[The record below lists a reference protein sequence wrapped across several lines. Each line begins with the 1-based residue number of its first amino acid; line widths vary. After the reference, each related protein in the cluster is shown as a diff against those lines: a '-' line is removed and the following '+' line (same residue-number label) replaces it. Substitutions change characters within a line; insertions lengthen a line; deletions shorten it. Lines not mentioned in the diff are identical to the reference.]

1 MKKKTL
7 IILLI
12 CFLFTGCTANVNINV
27 DKNNSVTEEVLL
39 SQNIAELGG
48 YDVSKYIDD
57 EYEFYLGGDNLPNYK
72 IDVLDDSENIM
83 RKYSNN
89 YNNICILFKESVFK
103 DYFYDITCTE
113 SNDTYE
119 VVASSKYLVCD
130 EGCYFK
136 NELQSLNLNITL
148 PDKAVSSNANE
159 VNGNTYTWKFDDG
172 KESKL
177 ELKIKKYSNKTIDK
191 QKSNK
196 NSKDTKLSIAI
207 IVLLILV
214 IAFICKTLYDK
225 YKSNK
230 MEY

>member
-1 MKKKTL
+1 MKKKIL
-7 IILLI
+7 VILLI

-39 SQNIAELGG
+39 SQNIAELEG
-48 YDVSKYIDD
+48 YGVSRYVDD
-57 EYEFYLGGDNLPNYK
+57 EYEIRLGSNNLPNYK
-72 IDVLDDSENIM
+72 VVILDDNENIM
-83 RKYSNN
+83 RKYSNS

-103 DYFYDITCTE
+103 DYFDDITCTE

-119 VVASSKYLVCD
+119 VVASSKYLSSG
-130 EGCYFK
+130 E
-136 NELQSLNLNITL
+136 NELQSLSLNITL

-159 VNGNTYTWKFDDG
+159 VNENTYTWKFDDG

-191 QKSNK
+191 QKGDK

-207 IVLLILV
+207 IILLILV
-214 IAFICKTLYDK
+214 IAFICKILYDK

>member
-1 MKKKTL
+1 MKKKIL
-7 IILLI
+7 VILLI

-39 SQNIAELGG
+39 SQNIAELEG
-48 YDVSKYIDD
+48 YGVSRYVDD
-57 EYEFYLGGDNLPNYK
+57 EYEIRLGSNNLPNYK
-72 IDVLDDSENIM
+72 VVILDDNENIM
-83 RKYSNN
+83 RKYSNS

-103 DYFYDITCTE
+103 DYFDDITCTE

-119 VVASSKYLVCD
+119 VVASSKYLSSG
-130 EGCYFK
+130 E
-136 NELQSLNLNITL
+136 NELQSLSLNITL

-159 VNGNTYTWKFDDG
+159 VNENTYTWKFDDG

-177 ELKIKKYSNKTIDK
+177 ELKIKKYSNNTIDK
-191 QKSNK
+191 QKGDK

-207 IVLLILV
+207 IILLILV
-214 IAFICKTLYDK
+214 IAFICKILYDK

>member
-7 IILLI
+7 VILLI

-39 SQNIAELGG
+39 SQNIAELEG
-48 YDVSKYIDD
+48 YGVSRYVDD
-57 EYEFYLGGDNLPNYK
+57 EYEIQLGGNNLPNYK
-72 IDVLDDSENIM
+72 VDILDDNENIM
-83 RKYSNN
+83 RKYSNS

-119 VVASSKYLVCD
+119 VVASSKYLSSG
-130 EGCYFK
+130 E
-136 NELQSLNLNITL
+136 NELQSLSLNITL

-159 VNGNTYTWKFDDG
+159 VNENTYTWKFDDG

-191 QKSNK
+191 QKGDK

-214 IAFICKTLYDK
+214 IAFICKILYDK

>member
-39 SQNIAELGG
+39 SQNIAELEG
-48 YDVSKYIDD
+48 YGVSKYVND
-57 EYEFYLGGDNLPNYK
+57 EYEIQLVSNNLPNYK
-72 IDVLDDSENIM
+72 VDILDDNENIM
-83 RKYSNN
+83 RKYSNS

-103 DYFYDITCTE
+103 DYFDDITCTE
-113 SNDTYE
+113 SNNTYE
-119 VVASSKYLVCD
+119 VVASSKYLSSG
-130 EGCYFK
+130 E
-136 NELQSLNLNITL
+136 NELQSLSLNITL

-159 VNGNTYTWKFDDG
+159 VNENTYTWKFDDG

-191 QKSNK
+191 QKGDK

-214 IAFICKTLYDK
+214 IAFICKILYDK

>member
-1 MKKKTL
+1 MKKKIL
-7 IILLI
+7 VILLI
-12 CFLFTGCTANVNINV
+12 CFLFTGCTANVNINI

-39 SQNIAELGG
+39 SQNIAELEG
-48 YDVSKYIDD
+48 YGVSRYVDD
-57 EYEFYLGGDNLPNYK
+57 EYEIRLGSNNLPNYK
-72 IDVLDDSENIM
+72 VDILDDNENIM
-83 RKYSNN
+83 RKYSNS

-103 DYFYDITCTE
+103 DYFDDITCTE

-119 VVASSKYLVCD
+119 VVASSKYLSSG
-130 EGCYFK
+130 E
-136 NELQSLNLNITL
+136 NELQSLSLNITL

-159 VNGNTYTWKFDDG
+159 VNENTYTWKFDDG

-191 QKSNK
+191 QKGYK

-214 IAFICKTLYDK
+214 IAFICKILYDK

>member
-1 MKKKTL
+1 MKKKIL
-7 IILLI
+7 VILLI

-39 SQNIAELGG
+39 SQNIAELEG
-48 YDVSKYIDD
+48 YGVSRYVDD
-57 EYEFYLGGDNLPNYK
+57 EYEIRLGSNNLPNYK
-72 IDVLDDSENIM
+72 VVILDDNENIM
-83 RKYSNN
+83 RKYTNS

-103 DYFYDITCTE
+103 DYFDDITCTE

-119 VVASSKYLVCD
+119 VVASSKYLSSG
-130 EGCYFK
+130 E
-136 NELQSLNLNITL
+136 NELQSLSLNITL

-159 VNGNTYTWKFDDG
+159 VNENTYTWKFDDG

-191 QKSNK
+191 QKGDK

-207 IVLLILV
+207 IILLILV
-214 IAFICKTLYDK
+214 IAFICKILYDK

>member
-1 MKKKTL
+1 MKKKIL
-7 IILLI
+7 VILLI
-12 CFLFTGCTANVNINV
+12 CFLFTGCTANVNINI

-39 SQNIAELGG
+39 SQNIAELEG
-48 YDVSKYIDD
+48 YGVSRYVDD
-57 EYEFYLGGDNLPNYK
+57 EYEIRLGSNNLPNYK
-72 IDVLDDSENIM
+72 VDILDDNENIM
-83 RKYSNN
+83 RKYSNS

-103 DYFYDITCTE
+103 DYFDDITCTE

-119 VVASSKYLVCD
+119 VVASSKYLSSG
-130 EGCYFK
+130 E
-136 NELQSLNLNITL
+136 NELQSLSLNITL

-159 VNGNTYTWKFDDG
+159 VNENTYTWKFDDG

-191 QKSNK
+191 QKGDK

-207 IVLLILV
+207 IILLILV
-214 IAFICKTLYDK
+214 IAFICKILYDK

>member
-7 IILLI
+7 VILLI
-12 CFLFTGCTANVNINV
+12 CFLFTGCTANVNINI

-39 SQNIAELGG
+39 SQNIAELEG
-48 YDVSKYIDD
+48 YGVSKYVND
-57 EYEFYLGGDNLPNYK
+57 EYEIQLGNDNLPNYK
-72 IDVLDDSENIM
+72 VDVLDDSENIM
-83 RKYSNN
+83 RKYSNS

-103 DYFYDITCTE
+103 DYFEDITCTE

-119 VVASSKYLVCD
+119 VVASSKYLSSG
-130 EGCYFK
+130 E

-148 PDKAVSSNANE
+148 PDKVVSSNANE
-159 VNGNTYTWKFDDG
+159 VNENTYKFGDG

-177 ELKIKKYSNKTIDK
+177 ELKIKKYGNETINK

-196 NSKDTKLSIAI
+196 NSKDARLSVAVVI
-207 IVLLILV
+207 LLLLV

>member
-1 MKKKTL
+1 MKKKIL
-7 IILLI
+7 VILLI
-12 CFLFTGCTANVNINV
+12 CFLFTGCTANVNINI

-39 SQNIAELGG
+39 SQNIAELEG
-48 YDVSKYIDD
+48 YGVSRYVDD
-57 EYEFYLGGDNLPNYK
+57 EYEIRLGSNNLPNYK
-72 IDVLDDSENIM
+72 VDILDDNENIM
-83 RKYSNN
+83 RKYSNS

-103 DYFYDITCTE
+103 DYFDDITCTE
-113 SNDTYE
+113 SNDIYE
-119 VVASSKYLVCD
+119 VVASSKYLSSG
-130 EGCYFK
+130 E
-136 NELQSLNLNITL
+136 NELQSLSLNITL

-159 VNGNTYTWKFDDG
+159 VNENTYTWKFDDG

-191 QKSNK
+191 QKGDK

-207 IVLLILV
+207 IILLILV
-214 IAFICKTLYDK
+214 IAFICKILYDK

>member
-1 MKKKTL
+1 M
-7 IILLI
+7 
-12 CFLFTGCTANVNINV
+12 GSN
-27 DKNNSVTEEVLL
+27 
-39 SQNIAELGG
+39 
-48 YDVSKYIDD
+48 
-57 EYEFYLGGDNLPNYK
+57 NLPNYK
-72 IDVLDDSENIM
+72 VVILDDNENIM
-83 RKYSNN
+83 RKYSNS

-103 DYFYDITCTE
+103 DYFDDITCTE

-119 VVASSKYLVCD
+119 VVASSKYLSSG
-130 EGCYFK
+130 E
-136 NELQSLNLNITL
+136 NELQSLSLNITL

-159 VNGNTYTWKFDDG
+159 VNENTYTWKFDDG

-191 QKSNK
+191 QKGDK

-207 IVLLILV
+207 IILLILV

>member
-1 MKKKTL
+1 MKKKIL
-7 IILLI
+7 VILLI
-12 CFLFTGCTANVNINV
+12 CFLFTGCTANVNINI

-39 SQNIAELGG
+39 SQNIAELEG
-48 YDVSKYIDD
+48 YGVSRYVDD
-57 EYEFYLGGDNLPNYK
+57 EYEIRLGSNNLPNYK
-72 IDVLDDSENIM
+72 VVILDDNENIM
-83 RKYSNN
+83 RKYSNS

-103 DYFYDITCTE
+103 DYFDDITCTE

-119 VVASSKYLVCD
+119 VVASSKYLSSG
-130 EGCYFK
+130 E
-136 NELQSLNLNITL
+136 NELQSLSLNITL

-159 VNGNTYTWKFDDG
+159 VNENTYTWKFDDG

-191 QKSNK
+191 QKGDK

-207 IVLLILV
+207 IILLILV

>member
-39 SQNIAELGG
+39 SQNIAELEG
-48 YDVSKYIDD
+48 YGVSKYVND
-57 EYEFYLGGDNLPNYK
+57 EYEIQLGSNKLPNYK
-72 IDVLDDSENIM
+72 VDILDDNENIM

-103 DYFYDITCTE
+103 DYFDDITCTE

-119 VVASSKYLVCD
+119 VVASSKYLSSG
-130 EGCYFK
+130 E

>member
-1 MKKKTL
+1 MKKKIL
-7 IILLI
+7 VILLI
-12 CFLFTGCTANVNINV
+12 CFLFTGCTANVNINI

-39 SQNIAELGG
+39 SQNIAELEG
-48 YDVSKYIDD
+48 YGVSRYVDD
-57 EYEFYLGGDNLPNYK
+57 EYEIRLGSNNLPNYK
-72 IDVLDDSENIM
+72 VDILDDNENIM
-83 RKYSNN
+83 RKYSNS

-103 DYFYDITCTE
+103 DYFDDITCTE

-119 VVASSKYLVCD
+119 VVASSKYLSSG
-130 EGCYFK
+130 E
-136 NELQSLNLNITL
+136 NELQSLSLNITL

-159 VNGNTYTWKFDDG
+159 VNENTYTWKFDDE

-191 QKSNK
+191 QKGYK

-207 IVLLILV
+207 IILLILV
-214 IAFICKTLYDK
+214 IAFICKILYDK

>member
-1 MKKKTL
+1 MKKKIL
-7 IILLI
+7 VILLI

-39 SQNIAELGG
+39 SQNIAELEG
-48 YDVSKYIDD
+48 YGVSRYVDD
-57 EYEFYLGGDNLPNYK
+57 EYEIRLGSNNLPNYK
-72 IDVLDDSENIM
+72 VVILDDNENIM
-83 RKYSNN
+83 RKYSNS

-103 DYFYDITCTE
+103 DYFDDITCTE

-119 VVASSKYLVCD
+119 VVASSKYLSSG
-130 EGCYFK
+130 E
-136 NELQSLNLNITL
+136 NELQSLSLNITL

-159 VNGNTYTWKFDDG
+159 VNENTYTWKFDDG

-191 QKSNK
+191 QKGDK

-207 IVLLILV
+207 IILLILV
-214 IAFICKTLYDK
+214 IAFICKILYDK

-230 MEY
+230 MDY

>member
-1 MKKKTL
+1 MKKKIL
-7 IILLI
+7 VILLI
-12 CFLFTGCTANVNINV
+12 CFLFTGCTANVNINI

-39 SQNIAELGG
+39 SQNIAELEG
-48 YDVSKYIDD
+48 YGVSRYVDD
-57 EYEFYLGGDNLPNYK
+57 EYEIRLGSNNLPNYK
-72 IDVLDDSENIM
+72 VVILDDNENIM
-83 RKYSNN
+83 RKYSNS

-103 DYFYDITCTE
+103 DYFDDITCTE

-119 VVASSKYLVCD
+119 VVASSKYLSSG
-130 EGCYFK
+130 E
-136 NELQSLNLNITL
+136 NELQSLSLNITL

-159 VNGNTYTWKFDDG
+159 VNENTYTWKFDDG

-191 QKSNK
+191 QKGDK

-207 IVLLILV
+207 IILLILV
-214 IAFICKTLYDK
+214 IAFICKILYDK

>member
-7 IILLI
+7 VILLI

-27 DKNNSVTEEVLL
+27 
-39 SQNIAELGG
+39 QLGN
-48 YDVSKYIDD
+48 
-57 EYEFYLGGDNLPNYK
+57 DNLPNYK
-72 IDVLDDSENIM
+72 VDVLDDSENIM

-103 DYFYDITCTE
+103 DYFDDITCTE

-119 VVASSKYLVCD
+119 VVASSKYLSSG
-130 EGCYFK
+130 E

>member
-39 SQNIAELGG
+39 SQNIAELEG
-48 YDVSKYIDD
+48 YGVSKYVND
-57 EYEFYLGGDNLPNYK
+57 EYEIQLGSNNLPNYK
-72 IDVLDDSENIM
+72 VDILDDNENIM
-83 RKYSNN
+83 RKYSNS

-103 DYFYDITCTE
+103 DYFDDITCTE
-113 SNDTYE
+113 SNNTYE
-119 VVASSKYLVCD
+119 VVASSKYLSSG
-130 EGCYFK
+130 E
-136 NELQSLNLNITL
+136 NELQSLSLNITL

-159 VNGNTYTWKFDDG
+159 VNENTYTWKFDDG

-191 QKSNK
+191 QKGDK

-214 IAFICKTLYDK
+214 IAFICKILYDK

>member
-1 MKKKTL
+1 MKKKIL
-7 IILLI
+7 VILLI
-12 CFLFTGCTANVNINV
+12 CFLFTGCTANVNINI

-39 SQNIAELGG
+39 SQNIAELEG
-48 YDVSKYIDD
+48 YGVSRYVDD
-57 EYEFYLGGDNLPNYK
+57 EYEIRLGSNNLPNYK
-72 IDVLDDSENIM
+72 VVILDDNENIM
-83 RKYSNN
+83 RKYSNS

-103 DYFYDITCTE
+103 DYFDDITCTE

-119 VVASSKYLVCD
+119 VVASSKYLSSG
-130 EGCYFK
+130 E
-136 NELQSLNLNITL
+136 NELQSLSLNITL

-159 VNGNTYTWKFDDG
+159 VNENTYTWKFDDG
-172 KESKL
+172 NESKL

-191 QKSNK
+191 QKGDK

-207 IVLLILV
+207 IILLILV
-214 IAFICKTLYDK
+214 IAFICKILYDK

>member
-1 MKKKTL
+1 MKKKIL
-7 IILLI
+7 VILLI

-39 SQNIAELGG
+39 SQNIAELEG
-48 YDVSKYIDD
+48 YGVSRYVDD
-57 EYEFYLGGDNLPNYK
+57 EYEIRLGSNNLPNYK
-72 IDVLDDSENIM
+72 VVILDDNENIM
-83 RKYSNN
+83 RKYSNS

-103 DYFYDITCTE
+103 DYFDDITCTE

-119 VVASSKYLVCD
+119 VVASSKYLSSG
-130 EGCYFK
+130 E
-136 NELQSLNLNITL
+136 NELQSLRLNITL

-159 VNGNTYTWKFDDG
+159 VNENTYTWKFDDG

-191 QKSNK
+191 QKGDK

-207 IVLLILV
+207 IILLILV
-214 IAFICKTLYDK
+214 IAFICKILYDK